1 MVQFLIEKAFNYN
14 NNLLVFFTSTFTK
27 KKYLREK
34 KNFILK
40 VKVYMFPE
48 KVQEMRHPRK
58 EKQTTDDL
66 VYIPKPSN

>member
-14 NNLLVFFTSTFTK
+14 NNLLVFFTK
-27 KKYLREK
+27 KKYLHKK
-34 KNFILK
+34 KNFIIK